1 MRKLSIRFHV
11 INVVAIHVDGTIPGG
26 ASLHSDTIAEAA
38 KVLQTMY
45 GTSKSVATAVDVV
58 VPVWEHAPHFLGSY
72 SNIAV
77 GTDGTDFVNM
87 EKNMGGVW
95 LSHGLGLE
103 RLCHGCVL
111 FRRPGGQMCSGLKES
126 REISAVST
134 KLRSSDYLLLLFTS
148 HERNRKR

>member
-1 MRKLSIRFHV
+1 VRKLSIRFHV

-95 LSHGLGLE
+95 FAGEATDWDWNGYVTGAYFSGD
-103 RLCHGCVL
+103 RVAKCVAASKKA
-111 FRRPGGQMCSGLKES
+111 G
-126 REISAVST
+126 
-134 KLRSSDYLLLLFTS
+134 RSVPCLQ
-148 HERNRKR
+148 N